1 MKFFSFFFKKSVNE
15 TLKVICNAYY
25 YKLNATNDSKQ
36 AFIAMANEAFNQV
49 QKNHRSNF
57 TSPSDTYIMLGKKF
71 NDLSS
76 SHLTNREYLAD
87 YLFNMMMYIRHDWY
101 RPDNDIGKYVRLKA
115 MINMNLR

>member
-87 YLFNMMMYIRHDWY
+87 YLFNIMLYIRRDSY
-101 RPDNDIGKYVRLKA
+101 MPDRDVGKYVKLKA
-115 MINMNLR
+115 MINMNFR